1 MKLKKILIF
10 FAFIFL
16 LNTQSHA
23 FENKIILKINNEI
36 ITSVDVFN
44 EIKYLSILIKD
55 FNKFEKKKIYEISI
69 NSLIRQKVKEI
80 ELRKNYK
87 KLIIEDKYL
96 DPQITNFMKKLEFNS
111 DNEFQKYLREKSINI
126 NEIKKRLSHEF
137 LWNRLIY
144 KKFNKNIKIDEERIK
159 KNLKENTTQNEYLLS
174 EILFNVENKKNLNE
188 EFEKIKSNIV
198 KLGFSKAAVI
208 SSVSSSVDNEGV
220 IGWVKETS
228 ISPKLKFEIE
238 KIKQGEFTN
247 PIQIPGGFLILFV
260 NDVRKVK
267 KIINFD
273 EEIKLEIRKE
283 TNKQLNQFSN
293 IYFNK
298 IKKNTK
304 INEI

>member
-126 NEIKKRLSHEF
+126 NEIKKRLSHEL

-144 KKFNKNIKIDEERIK
+144 KKFNKNIKIDEKKIK

-188 EFEKIKSNIV
+188 EFEKIKSNII

>member
-96 DPQITNFMKKLEFNS
+96 DPQITNFMKKLEFTS

-137 LWNRLIY
+137 LWNSLIY

-188 EFEKIKSNIV
+188 EFEKIKSNII

-267 KIINFD
+267 K
-273 EEIKLEIRKE
+273 
-283 TNKQLNQFSN
+283 
-293 IYFNK
+293 
-298 IKKNTK
+298 
-304 INEI
+304 

>member
-1 MKLKKILIF
+1 MRLKKILIF
-10 FAFIFL
+10 FAFLYL
-16 LNTQSHA
+16 LNAQSNA

-36 ITSVDVFN
+36 ITSVDVLN

-55 FNKFEKKKIYEISI
+55 FNSFEKKKIYEISI

-96 DPQITNFMKKLEFNS
+96 NPQINSFMKKLQFNS
-111 DNEFQKYLREKSINI
+111 DNDFQEYLREKSINI
-126 NEIKKRLSHEF
+126 NQIKKRLSHEL

-144 KKFNKNIKIDEERIK
+144 KKFNKNIKIDEESIK
-159 KNLKENTTQNEYLLS
+159 KNLKQNTAQNEYLLS

-188 EFEKIKSNIV
+188 EFEKIKSDII
-198 KLGFSKAAVI
+198 KLGFNKAAVI

-238 KIKQGEFTN
+238 KIKQGEFTK

-267 KIINFD
+267 KIINLD
-273 EEIKLEIRKE
+273 QEIQLEIRKE

>member
-1 MKLKKILIF
+1 MRLKKILIF
-10 FAFIFL
+10 FAFLYL
-16 LNTQSHA
+16 LNTQSYA

-36 ITSVDVFN
+36 ITSVDVLN

-55 FNKFEKKKIYEISI
+55 FNSFEKKKIYEISI

-96 DPQITNFMKKLEFNS
+96 NPQINSFMKKLEFNS
-111 DNEFQKYLREKSINI
+111 DNEFQEYLREKSINI
-126 NEIKKRLSHEF
+126 NQIKKRLSHEL

-188 EFEKIKSNIV
+188 EFEKIKSNII

-238 KIKQGEFTN
+238 KIKQGEFTK

-267 KIINFD
+267 KIINLD
-273 EEIKLEIRKE
+273 QEIQLEIRKE

>member
-188 EFEKIKSNIV
+188 EFEKIKSNII

>member
-137 LWNRLIY
+137 LWNSLIY
-144 KKFNKNIKIDEERIK
+144 KKFNKNIKIDEKKIK

-188 EFEKIKSNIV
+188 EFEKIKSNII

-267 KIINFD
+267 KIINLD

>member
-188 EFEKIKSNIV
+188 EFEKIKSNII

-267 KIINFD
+267 KIINLD

>member
-1 MKLKKILIF
+1 MRLKKILIF
-10 FAFIFL
+10 FAFLYL
-16 LNTQSHA
+16 LNTQSYA

-36 ITSVDVFN
+36 ITSVDVLN

-55 FNKFEKKKIYEISI
+55 FNNFEKKKIYEISI
-69 NSLIRQKVKEI
+69 NSIIRQKVKEI
-80 ELRKNYK
+80 ELRKHYK

-96 DPQITNFMKKLEFNS
+96 NPQINSFMKKLQFNS
-111 DNEFQKYLREKSINI
+111 DNEFQEYLREKSINI
-126 NEIKKRLSHEF
+126 NEIKKRLSHEL

-144 KKFNKNIKIDEERIK
+144 KKFNKNIKIDEESIK
-159 KNLKENTTQNEYLLS
+159 KNLKQNTTQNEYLLS

-188 EFEKIKSNIV
+188 EFEKIKSNII

-208 SSVSSSVDNEGV
+208 SSVSSSSDNKGV

-228 ISPKLKFEIE
+228 ISPKIKFQIE
-238 KIKQGEFTN
+238 KIKQGEFTK

-267 KIINFD
+267 KIINLD

>member
-96 DPQITNFMKKLEFNS
+96 DPQITNFMKKLEFTS

-126 NEIKKRLSHEF
+126 NEIKKRLSHEL

-188 EFEKIKSNIV
+188 EFEKIKSNII

-238 KIKQGEFTN
+238 KIKQGEFTK

-267 KIINFD
+267 KIINLD